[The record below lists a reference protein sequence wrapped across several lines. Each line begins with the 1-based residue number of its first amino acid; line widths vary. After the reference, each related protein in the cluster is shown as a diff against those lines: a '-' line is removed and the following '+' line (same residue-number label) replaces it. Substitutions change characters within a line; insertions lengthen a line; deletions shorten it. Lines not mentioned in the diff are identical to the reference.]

1 MKERIEQLLEQ
12 SVSAYERLLSSYREV
27 EKAVSAGC
35 DAEELEAIMARMA
48 QSAEEAKAADAA
60 FQEIAADTG
69 ADLFDMAH
77 FETWLDLLE
86 AVGEENRRVRQYI
99 EAAMAMIRSDLSNL
113 RKGKT
118 AMAGYHGTR
127 GYARTGDTGSRIR
140 CGV

>member
-1 MKERIEQLLEQ
+1 MRIYRNKPVHTCPDWDRQIHPRPYWSILAHPGLDQHDQIRLFER
-12 SVSAYERLLSSYREV
+12 
-27 EKAVSAGC
+27 
-35 DAEELEAIMARMA
+35 
-48 QSAEEAKAADAA
+48 
-60 FQEIAADTG
+60 
-69 ADLFDMAH
+69 
-77 FETWLDLLE
+77 WLDLLE